1 MAQIAITGANR
12 GIGLAL
18 AALYRGRGDQVLA
31 LCRHSS
37 AELEATG
44 ATVIEDIDV
53 GNTDSVAGLGTR
65 SDIPELDLLLNV
77 AGILDT
83 ESFETPD
90 WPNRIRRQFDV
101 NAIGPLAVTLALRSQ
116 LAPGSRV
123 AILSSLMGSL
133 ADNSSGGYYGYRMS
147 KAAANMAGVNLAHE
161 LRRDGIAVFL
171 LHPGYIRT
179 AMTSGQ
185 GAKDAATAAAELAA
199 LLERLTLAETGTFWH
214 AEGRE
219 LPW

>member
-18 AALYRGRGDQVLA
+18 AALYRERGDQVLA
-31 LCRHSS
+31 LVRRSS
-37 AELEATG
+37 AKLEATG
-44 ATVIEDIDV
+44 ATVVEGIDV
-53 GNTDSVAGLGTR
+53 GSTDSVAGLGTR
-65 SDIPELDLLLNV
+65 ADLPELDLLLNV
-77 AGILDT
+77 AGILGT
-83 ESFETPD
+83 ESFEKPD

-101 NAIGPLAVTLALRSQ
+101 NAIGPLAVTLALRSH
-116 LAPGSRV
+116 LVPGSRV
-123 AILSSLMGSL
+123 AILSSFMGSL

-147 KAAANMAGVNLAHE
+147 KAAANMVGVNLAHE

-185 GAKDAATAAAELAA
+185 GTKDAATAAAELAA
-199 LLERLTLAETGTFWH
+199 LLDRLTLAETGTFWH

>member
-31 LCRHSS
+31 LCRRSS

-44 ATVIEDIDV
+44 ATILEDLDV
-53 GNTDSVAGLGTR
+53 ANTESVARLAMHG
-65 SDIPELDLLLNV
+65 DIPQLDLLLNV
-77 AGILDT
+77 AGVLATD
-83 ESFETPD
+83 SFDSPD
-90 WPNRIRRQFDV
+90 WPDRIRQQFDV
-101 NAIGPLAVTLALRSQ
+101 NAIGPLAVTLALRSR
-116 LAPGSRV
+116 LVAGSRV
-123 AILSSLMGSL
+123 AILSSFMGSL

-147 KAAANMAGVNLAHE
+147 KAAANIAGINLAHD
-161 LRRDGIAVFL
+161 LRQDGIAVFL

-179 AMTSGQ
+179 AMTSGR
-185 GAKDAATAAAELAA
+185 GNKDAAASATDLAA
-199 LLERLTLAETGTFWH
+199 LLDRLTLAETGTFWH